1 MSQCG
6 YKKLS
11 QINCKGEVHMW
22 SRRMRER
29 LLPQKHFETAYEE
42 CSREG
47 RCQAGTIYLL
57 SMWQVILS
65 RYEAHCTLSRRS
77 SLKDLYGT
85 NIIVLGIVLAC
96 AISYS
101 NKDIELIDNFIIT
114 ENMLIKTWRH
124 FRSTLLSGF
133 GVLRHC
139 GLRLLQEKRVVN
151 CMRLFYVKYER
162 LKQ

>member
-101 NKDIELIDNFIIT
+101 NKDIEVSKLEDI
-114 ENMLIKTWRH
+114 
-124 FRSTLLSGF
+124 S
-133 GVLRHC
+133 
-139 GLRLLQEKRVVN
+139 
-151 CMRLFYVKYER
+151 
-162 LKQ
+162 